1 MKLYKTVSKQQITRT
16 FGINRGTIYSWEGHG
31 FPVRPPER
39 PGRSSRVDFESA
51 LEWFLNYQQ
60 IKGVS
65 DEGLAILEQAIR
77 ERKERFYGG
86 KS

>member
-1 MKLYKTVSKQQITRT
+1 MLYKTFSKQQIARI
-16 FGINRGTIYSWEGHG
+16 FGVNRGTIYSWESHG

-39 PGRSSRVDFESA
+39 PGRSARVDFDSA
-51 LEWFLNYQQ
+51 LEWFLNYQSEVR
-60 IKGVS
+60 GVG

-77 ERKERFYGG
+77 ERKERYYGG